1 MSGTRVHVPT
11 PNVGDLLA
19 GRTKGRHRRTHQP
32 VRRNSYNRGEREP
45 RFWRP
50 VDPMELQ
57 ATLEA
62 AKIHDLVGK
71 QAGKRNGPL
80 GHIAIQ
86 VLELMMRLVDWRD
99 GELDPAIDTIARKIR
114 RARSAVIRALKRLKD
129 EGFLDWLRRS
139 EPIEDVDGAGPRVRQ
154 ISNAYRI
161 TAPAAWAKRI
171 AQRVAQWR
179 LRRRPRASS
188 GAPDALKPVTDPALA
203 AVLARLGEAVERSNA
218 SPPKGQNPGTAS

>member
-1 MSGTRVHVPT
+1 
-11 PNVGDLLA
+11 
-19 GRTKGRHRRTHQP
+19 
-32 VRRNSYNRGEREP
+32 
-45 RFWRP
+45 
-50 VDPMELQ
+50 MELQ